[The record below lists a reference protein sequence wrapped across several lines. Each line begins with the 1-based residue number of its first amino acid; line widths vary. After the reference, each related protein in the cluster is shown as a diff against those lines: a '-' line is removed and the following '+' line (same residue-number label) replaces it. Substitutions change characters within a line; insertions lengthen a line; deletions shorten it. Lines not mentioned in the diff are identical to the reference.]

1 MEANEKR
8 CEWCGKPI
16 VVENMRGRPKRY
28 CSRSCRQRAYEHR
41 NHKLGKTI
49 PTEGIHLTSDQLD
62 RLHDQLFALRCAA
75 EDIHI
80 ATQDE
85 QPDNEEIQRL
95 CDELIQLAKAIENA
109 Y

>member
-16 VVENMRGRPKRY
+16 VVENTRGRPRRY
-28 CSRSCRQRAYEHR
+28 CNRSCRQRAYEQR
-41 NHKLGKTI
+41 NQKAGKTI
-49 PTEGIHLTSDQLD
+49 PLEGIHLAPD
-62 RLHDQLFALRCAA
+62 RLEHFHDQLFTLRCAA

-85 QPDNEEIQRL
+85 QPDQEEIQRL
-95 CDELIQLAKAIENA
+95 CNELIQLAKAIENS